1 MEKIFI
7 LCIDDQREVLSALS
21 EDLAVFEDYFELEE
35 CESAVEA
42 LDVIDSI
49 DQEGDYLGL
58 IISDHVMPDM
68 TGVEFLSKVKAEG
81 RFTITKKILLTGL
94 ATHQDTIEA
103 INAADI
109 DKYIEKPWDKENLI
123 KSVKSLLTQF
133 IIEKGIDYTDYI
145 EITDSDSLYKYMKR
159 TT

>member
-21 EDLAVFEDYFELEE
+21 EDLSVFEDFFELEE

-42 LDVIDSI
+42 LDVIDNI
-49 DQEGDYLGL
+49 DQEGNYLGL

-68 TGVEFLSKVKAEG
+68 TGVEFLSEVKAEG
-81 RFTITKKILLTGL
+81 RFTVTKKILLTGL

-109 DKYIEKPWDKENLI
+109 DKYIEKPWDKEILI

-133 IIEKGIDYTDYI
+133 IVEKGIDYTDYI
-145 EITDSDSLYKYMKR
+145 EITDSDTLYKHMKR

>member
-21 EDLAVFEDYFELEE
+21 EDLSVFEDYFELEE

-42 LDVIDSI
+42 LDVIENI

-81 RFTITKKILLTGL
+81 TFTVTKKILLTGL

-103 INAADI
+103 INAAEI
-109 DKYIEKPWDKENLI
+109 DKYIEKPWDKESLI

-133 IIEKGIDYTDYI
+133 IVEKGIDYTDYI
-145 EITDSDSLYKYMKR
+145 EITDSDTLYKYMKR